1 MEVGRE
7 KRKKEKERT
16 SDNSNEKNA
25 RDGSGNAT
33 KSDED
38 NEWRIRSKQVRGRI
52 QMIGGIR
59 RMAESRV
66 EERVALEGK
75 LKSS

>member
-25 RDGSGNAT
+25 RDGSGNAA

-59 RMAESRV
+59 RMAESGV
-66 EERVALEGK
+66 EERVEGSVGGK
-75 LKSS
+75 A

>member
-59 RMAESRV
+59 RMAESGM
-66 EERVALEGK
+66 EERVEGSVGGK
-75 LKSS
+75 A

>member
-25 RDGSGNAT
+25 RDGSRNAT

-38 NEWRIRSKQVRGRI
+38 NEWRIRSEQVRGRI

-59 RMAESRV
+59 RMAESGV
-66 EERVALEGK
+66 EERVEGSVGGK
-75 LKSS
+75 A

>member
-25 RDGSGNAT
+25 RDGNAT

-59 RMAESRV
+59 RMAESGV
-66 EERVALEGK
+66 EERVEGSVGGK
-75 LKSS
+75 A

>member
-25 RDGSGNAT
+25 HDGSGNAT

-38 NEWRIRSKQVRGRI
+38 NEWRIRSEQVRGRI

-59 RMAESRV
+59 RMAESGV
-66 EERVALEGK
+66 EERVEGSVGGK
-75 LKSS
+75 A

>member
-25 RDGSGNAT
+25 RDGSENAT

-59 RMAESRV
+59 RMAESGV
-66 EERVALEGK
+66 EERVEGSVGGK
-75 LKSS
+75 A